1 MSGMLRVRDIMTP
14 QVLTVSAEARVDH
27 AVWSLSAKGITGAP
41 VCDAEGKVIGVLSR
55 SDLIDM
61 EAHSLVAGETLVSR
75 IMTPEVVAVHP
86 DAPASEAVELMVARS
101 IHRVVVMEHERELV
115 GILTSMDVM
124 KAILAGRSSRVT
136 TCAPRTKKRR
146 VCSRRCSDRAL
157 LGLCSG
163 VNRPVDQALIELW
176 PGFDRGSDRPVSDL
190 EWVDAGPARAPR
202 RCCRSAPSAWRSG
215 ERCALCRRA
224 RRASSV
230 GLDVPSALVAGHLL
244 IRI

>member
-61 EAHSLVAGETLVSR
+61 EAHSLVVGETLVSR
-75 IMTPEVVAVHP
+75 IMTTEVVAVHP
-86 DAPASEAVELMVARS
+86 DAPASEAVELMVAKS

-124 KAILAGRSSRVT
+124 KAILAGHDLRPKHKETAR
-136 TCAPRTKKRR
+136 
-146 VCSRRCSDRAL
+146 L
-157 LGLCSG
+157 LS
-163 VNRPVDQALIELW
+163 PVL
-176 PGFDRGSDRPVSDL
+176 
-190 EWVDAGPARAPR
+190 
-202 RCCRSAPSAWRSG
+202 
-215 ERCALCRRA
+215 
-224 RRASSV
+224 
-230 GLDVPSALVAGHLL
+230 
-244 IRI
+244 